1 MLPPY
6 KQFQV
11 IDLVIAPVVVFVVN
25 VLSLRH
31 LSVVILPHRSVQQVA
46 FALKIVSAE
55 VE

>member
-1 MLPPY
+1 MPPY

-11 IDLVIAPVVVFVVN
+11 IDLIIAPVVVFVVN
-25 VLSLRH
+25 VISLRY
-31 LSVVILPHRSVQQVA
+31 LSVVILPHRSVQSFA